1 MHNDAIYLT
10 DEGRAK
16 LQEELDQLI
25 DVRRPLVAEMI
36 RDAKSAGDI
45 SENAAYDEA
54 KEQQAMVEA
63 RIRHLEELLAR
74 AEAITHNPNARVVSL
89 GSRVTVEEVG
99 TATSEETFHLVGSAE
114 ASPSD
119 GRISNESPLGKAILG
134 RKPGDTVS
142 YKTPGGDTLSFRVV
156 DIG

>member
-1 MHNDAIYLT
+1 MQNDAIYLT
-10 DEGRAK
+10 EEGRAK
-16 LQEELDQLI
+16 LQDELDQLV

-74 AEAITHNPNARVVSL
+74 AESIKHNPNARVVSL
-89 GSRVTVEEVG
+89 GSRVVVEEVG
-99 TATSEETFHLVGSAE
+99 ASASEEFHIVGSAE

-119 GRISNESPLGKAILG
+119 GRISNESPLGRAILG
-134 RKPGDTVS
+134 KKPGDTVS
-142 YKTPGGDTLSFRVV
+142 YKTPAGDTLSFKVL